1 MINKIKKFNKFFNN
15 SNKSKFNLL
24 DTFPSFVPNSKGSYK
39 SVEKIIIQNINN
51 SISAINNLK
60 SNVINFYL
68 KTSDFPDTINAK
80 NLKNL
85 LDNSGSDKA
94 NHHDYHKVYNF
105 IIEDIHNIKNILE
118 VGMGTSNSNI
128 VSNMGTHGK
137 PGASLIAFSKF
148 LQNAN
153 IYGADIDK
161 EILFSKRNIR
171 CFYVNQLEVETF
183 EVLKKIKFDLIID
196 DGLHAQIANLNTLKF
211 AMENLSRGGWFVV
224 EDIPKYA
231 LNTWE
236 IVCNLLNDKHYVR
249 IVESTKHFMFIC
261 KINSKEIRPF

>member
-1 MINKIKKFNKFFNN
+1 MINKIKKFKKLFNN
-15 SNKSKFNLL
+15 SNKSKVNLL

-60 SNVINFYL
+60 SNVINYYL

-105 IIEDIHNIKNILE
+105 IIEDI
-118 VGMGTSNSNI
+118 
-128 VSNMGTHGK
+128 
-137 PGASLIAFSKF
+137 
-148 LQNAN
+148 
-153 IYGADIDK
+153 
-161 EILFSKRNIR
+161 
-171 CFYVNQLEVETF
+171 
-183 EVLKKIKFDLIID
+183 
-196 DGLHAQIANLNTLKF
+196 
-211 AMENLSRGGWFVV
+211 
-224 EDIPKYA
+224 PKYA

-249 IVESTKHFMFIC
+249 IVEFTKHFMFIC
-261 KINSKEIRPF
+261 KINSKEIRTF